1 MSKKTHAPLTSA
13 VFYILLAL
21 RSEERHG
28 YDIMKQVVKD
38 SDQLFTMGP
47 GTLYG
52 SIKRMIDS
60 GLITEVGTKLGENN
74 KERIYYRLT
83 AKGRKQLGAEINRYS
98 AVVKMVKK
106 SAPQFS

>member
-1 MSKKTHAPLTSA
+1 MNNDHTPLTPA
-13 VFYILLAL
+13 VFHILLAL
-21 RSEERHG
+21 SSEERHG
-28 YDIMKQVVKD
+28 YDIMKQVAKD
-38 SDQLFTMGP
+38 SNNSVTMGP

-106 SAPQFS
+106 RAPQFS